1 MSRPTKNDKVC
12 SIFRCPK
19 LKNNVCCYNC
29 KRYDDCE
36 IKCLNA
42 PYKCGMY
49 IKPTRGGYEP

>member
-1 MSRPTKNDKVC
+1 MSRPPKEEKVC
-12 SIFRCPK
+12 SIFRCSK
-19 LKNNVCCYNC
+19 LRNNTCCYNC

-49 IKPTRGGYEP
+49 IKPTRGGSEP